1 MSVSWFCKDLNGQRF
16 LSVLMQKLRTATRQ
30 ASLRLP
36 AAYANRHLAVM
47 SFEQKDYST
56 AQGLLDLSVW
66 SDDSL
71 EQPDKPF
78 FSGKL
83 AAAADS
89 SIFKALLAV
98 ETRNKAKPRCGLSP
112 SRLLCHHRC
121 CCCVPWI
128 QEAGPRGLLHQ
139 KLDEIRARR

>member
-1 MSVSWFCKDLNGQRF
+1 
-16 LSVLMQKLRTATRQ
+16 MQKLRAATRQ
-30 ASLRLP
+30 AALRLP
-36 AAYANRHLAVM
+36 GAYANSHLALM

-66 SDDSL
+66 SDDAL

-83 AAAADS
+83 AAAADGG
-89 SIFKALLAV
+89 IFKALLAV

-112 SRLLCHHRC
+112 LPLLC
-121 CCCVPWI
+121 
-128 QEAGPRGLLHQ
+128 A
-139 KLDEIRARR
+139 LDLGGRPLTTAAPQA